1 MAITYAQMLRK
12 ISDMSGHELRQKAVI
27 YDCRTDEFRE
37 VDFLFSRDD
46 LEWPLNEEEESEF
59 SRPYMEVK

>member
-1 MAITYAQMLRK
+1 MLRK

>member
-1 MAITYAQMLRK
+1 MSITYAQMRK
-12 ISDMSGHELRQKAVI
+12 KIDNMSGHELRQKAVI

-46 LEWPLNEEEESEF
+46 LEWPLNEEEEGEDGC
-59 SRPYMEVK
+59 PYMEVK